1 MIDRFLNILF
11 DDMEYVTKILYEPAL
26 LTDDIVY
33 FNPKKL
39 YYIRLEI
46 VLQLIRK
53 DINKFPRLALY
64 NYLEDELLYFKFE
77 KEKQRM
83 NVKIRDYLDNII
95 RESEKK

>member
-53 DINKFPRLALY
+53 DINKYIFAVDKVFKMISDGIKNNNLEILLEGKIADKGFKRL
-64 NYLEDELLYFKFE
+64 N
-77 KEKQRM
+77 
-83 NVKIRDYLDNII
+83 
-95 RESEKK
+95 